1 MQQQNFVV
9 CDKEIDYASNFLE
22 MVAQKKGTQVN
33 LHLFQELED
42 VAEFSH
48 QHPIHYLVIDERFLP
63 EEREKIPSEKR
74 FVWLRE
80 QGGQLLE
87 TEIGVEKYQ
96 SVEKSLRQI
105 FATKPEGMGTPGRHR
120 EEVRLAGT
128 GGIDERERREG
139 SAERRERTEGREV
152 LEVDHRSKGRV
163 IGIYSPIH
171 RIGKTQFALELGKEL
186 SKKEPVLYLNLEG
199 YAGSTYFQEHQ
210 EQDLASLLYY
220 ARQETGNLGLKI
232 SMLAGQIGGLDYIEP
247 ITVVQ
252 DLQSVQGEEWK
263 ELCEQILQQCIYE
276 VIILDIGDGIQGLY
290 DILAYCDTVY
300 TPYIEE
306 PTALSKLKQYTDN
319 LIRTGYEVVL
329 EHTIQ
334 KKMRKGTKEHLLHEN
349 RQAKASV
356 HGLHA

>member
-1 MQQQNFVV
+1 LQQKNFVI
-9 CDKEIDYASNFLE
+9 CDTEIGYASNFLE

-48 QHPIHYLVIDERFLP
+48 QHHIHYLVIDERFP
-63 EEREKIPSEKR
+63 PQEREEIPGEKR
-74 FVWLRE
+74 FVWIKE

-87 TEIGVEKYQ
+87 NEVGVEKYQ
-96 SVEKSLRQI
+96 SIEKSLQQI
-105 FATKPEGMGTPGRHR
+105 FAAKLDKMTGQRGYEEARPKGKIEERGKRKGNGEGG
-120 EEVRLAGT
+120 ES
-128 GGIDERERREG
+128 I
-139 SAERRERTEGREV
+139 RERTEI
-152 LEVDHRSKGRV
+152 DYPAKGRV
-163 IGIYSPIH
+163 IGVYSPIH

-232 SMLAGQIGGLDYIEP
+232 SMLAGQIGRLDYIEP

-252 DLQSVQGEEWK
+252 DLQSVQGNEWK
-263 ELCEQILQQCIYE
+263 ELCEQILRQCIYE
-276 VIILDIGDGIQGLY
+276 VIILDLGDGIQGLY

-334 KKMRKGTKEHLLHEN
+334 KKMRSGTKEHFVHEN
-349 RQAKASV
+349 RRAKATV
-356 HGLHA
+356 HDLYA